1 MTKYKELSDKQK
13 FLFWFLPISILIT
26 VVTFLIVA
34 CYFPALITLYGI
46 FYYPIIISVLSGSLG
61 TYFYFQ
67 KVTKMVIYYSM
78 VLLGINTLFVIYIYS
93 TILPEGI
100 SLTTLDVVGIPLIWG
115 MAVVIHISGHIVTSF
130 FVSQFL
136 NPRKPTVTEIR
147 EHALCY
153 ELNDFE
159 PKKIIDAFSL
169 ILEQIFYY
177 TTEKKRKNN
186 DRHLGI
192 LLRANPTEYV
202 FLDFLK
208 EEKKLFI
215 LPFRLKYFIEIICN
229 VKESQS
235 IQNFLSILLKFNK
248 IEPNRTEW
256 RGFMPNF
263 IEIVK
268 PIRKD
273 TLETIRVFLIPVI
286 VTVGLLLFA
295 VFAILNPDFL
305 GNLLQEIEISTII
318 GGVIIG
324 MITFALIAAMTTL
337 WKKRSKK

>member
-1 MTKYKELSDKQK
+1 MTKYKDLSNKQK
-13 FLFWFLPISILIT
+13 FLFWFLPVSISITI
-26 VVTFLIVA
+26 VTFLIVA
-34 CYFPALITLYGI
+34 CYFPALITLYGF
-46 FYYPIIISVLSGSLG
+46 FYYPLIISVLSGSLG

-78 VLLGINTLFVIYIYS
+78 VLLGITTLFSMYIYS
-93 TILPEGI
+93 INLPKGL
-100 SLTTLDVVGIPLIWG
+100 SLATFDIVGTPLMWG
-115 MAVVIHISGHIVTSF
+115 MVVSIHICGHFFTSL

-136 NPRKPTVTEIR
+136 NPRKPKVTEIK

-153 ELNDFE
+153 ELDDFE
-159 PKKIIDAFSL
+159 PKKIIDAFNL
-169 ILEQIFYY
+169 ILSQMFNY
-177 TTEKKRKNN
+177 TVEKRKAN
-186 DRHLGI
+186 DNKHLGI

-229 VKESQS
+229 VEESQS

-248 IEPNRTEW
+248 TEPNNTEW
-256 RGFMPNF
+256 IGFMPNF

-273 TLETIRVFLIPVI
+273 TLETIKVFLIPFI
-286 VTVGLLLFA
+286 IIIGLISFA
-295 VFAILNPDFL
+295 VAVILNADFF
-305 GNLLQEIEISTII
+305 GNLMQEIETNTILNMII
-318 GGVIIG
+318 GGVI
-324 MITFALIAAMTTL
+324 TFILIAVMTTL